1 GKEGVEKIIEVKLTK
16 EEKAQFRKSCA
27 SVRKLIEKLSI

>member
-1 GKEGVEKIIEVKLTK
+1 LSKVTEVKLTK

-27 SVRKLIEKLSI
+27 SVKKLIKRLLI